1 MHQTL
6 SKLTHISSSSI
17 RSLQLKT
24 LFMHKTELRAL
35 LTPPSLVH
43 PPPCCSSRLA
53 DFFPLFFF
61 FFFLCLSLYFVSPV
75 LSLQHIYSFF
85 TPPSFPLDCF
95 HFRCRQNPHLSPHSF
110 FPNFLL
116 SLPPLCKYLPP
127 LLRVTHTAFGHITLT
142 HTHRAV
148 PCLPGQCCKPSEQM
162 GLLTEWLSCSL
173 TNRLSVQCCS
183 DEGMMSFAQSLILI
197 WTPTDQ
203 SRNWQPV
210 QKPGNSRQTTKRCF
224 DTESVWIFP
233 RWQGF
238 DLWMKIFHFVLEWG
252 VHLCGAI
259 LCQKICQMSK
269 YCWRVHYSLFLI
281 FGSFS
286 SSNIYRHWLID
297 GCTSS
302 R

>member
-24 LFMHKTELRAL
+24 VFMHKTELRAL

-142 HTHRAV
+142 HTHTELSPVFQGSAV
-148 PCLPGQCCKPSEQM
+148 
-162 GLLTEWLSCSL
+162 SL
-173 TNRLSVQCCS
+173 R
-183 DEGMMSFAQSLILI
+183 
-197 WTPTDQ
+197 
-203 SRNWQPV
+203 SRWA
-210 QKPGNSRQTTKRCF
+210 C
-224 DTESVWIFP
+224 
-233 RWQGF
+233 
-238 DLWMKIFHFVLEWG
+238 
-252 VHLCGAI
+252 
-259 LCQKICQMSK
+259 
-269 YCWRVHYSLFLI
+269 
-281 FGSFS
+281 
-286 SSNIYRHWLID
+286 
-297 GCTSS
+297 
-302 R
+302 